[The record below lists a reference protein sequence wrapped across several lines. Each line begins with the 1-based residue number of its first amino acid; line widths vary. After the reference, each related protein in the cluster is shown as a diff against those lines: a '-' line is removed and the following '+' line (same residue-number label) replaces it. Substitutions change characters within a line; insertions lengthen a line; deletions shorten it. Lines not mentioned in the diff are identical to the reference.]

1 MMLWLWMGG
10 WVVTVLLFV
19 MNSRVLGL
27 GTRRGN
33 LGSAG
38 FSCFRGVLY
47 CGKERGGVVVL

>member
-27 GTRRGN
+27 GTRRGD

-38 FSCFRGVLY
+38 FSCFRGVLHY
-47 CGKERGGVVVL
+47 GKERGGL